1 MIIVDKETFEAE
13 VQQSSMP
20 CVVDLW
26 GPQCGP
32 CLALMPEVEK
42 LAEAYEGKLKFC
54 KLNVAENRRLVIS
67 LRVMAVP
74 TILFYKG
81 GECVA
86 RISGDAVSIEPQGR
100 SGQTRLT
107 YADNGPSWSVVY
119 SPNHNS
125 RSDVMGKLSGK
136 KLLLLGERDGVPG
149 PAMADVFAN
158 SGAEVLFSATECF
171 V

>member
-67 LRVMAVP
+67 L
-74 TILFYKG
+74 LFYKG

-86 RISGDAVSIEPQGR
+86 RISGDAVSIEAIKAE
-100 SGQTRLT
+100 
-107 YADNGPSWSVVY
+107 AD
-119 SPNHNS
+119 
-125 RSDVMGKLSGK
+125 KL
-136 KLLLLGERDGVPG
+136 V
-149 PAMADVFAN
+149 
-158 SGAEVLFSATECF
+158 
-171 V
+171 

>member
-81 GECVA
+81 GSDFRRRRVH
-86 RISGDAVSIEPQGR
+86 RSHQGR

>member
-32 CLALMPEVEK
+32 CLALMPEVD
-42 LAEAYEGKLKFC
+42 EGKLKFC

-86 RISGDAVSIEPQGR
+86 RISGDAVSIEAIKAE
-100 SGQTRLT
+100 
-107 YADNGPSWSVVY
+107 AD
-119 SPNHNS
+119 
-125 RSDVMGKLSGK
+125 KL
-136 KLLLLGERDGVPG
+136 V
-149 PAMADVFAN
+149 
-158 SGAEVLFSATECF
+158 
-171 V
+171 